1 MNNPLLKEFKN
12 EFGIPPFD
20 LIKEEHYIPA
30 FDKAIAEHAKEIE
43 LIVSNKESPDFEN
56 TINALENSGQLLS
69 KVSRVFYN
77 LLSAHSNDNL
87 NKIASEISPR
97 LSRHNDS
104 ISLNQ
109 DLFIRIKKVYEDK
122 DLLNAEQQRLIQI
135 IFDNFKLRGSLL
147 DDKKREVLKSMNEK
161 LSSLSLKFNQNTLKE
176 TNNFKLIISDPADLE
191 GLPEDLVE
199 LGKKQAEAEQ
209 IKDSWLFKASRENLY
224 PFLTFSKPNPA

>member
-56 TINALENSGQLLS
+56 TINALENSGELLS

-109 DLFIRIKKVYEDK
+109 DLFI
-122 DLLNAEQQRLIQI
+122 
-135 IFDNFKLRGSLL
+135 
-147 DDKKREVLKSMNEK
+147 
-161 LSSLSLKFNQNTLKE
+161 
-176 TNNFKLIISDPADLE
+176 
-191 GLPEDLVE
+191 
-199 LGKKQAEAEQ
+199 
-209 IKDSWLFKASRENLY
+209 
-224 PFLTFSKPNPA
+224 

>member
-30 FDKAIAEHAKEIE
+30 FDKAIAEHTKEIE

-56 TINALENSGQLLS
+56 TINALENSGELLS

-147 DDKKREVLKSMNEK
+147 DDKKREVLKSMRNYH
-161 LSSLSLKFNQNTLKE
+161 
-176 TNNFKLIISDPADLE
+176 
-191 GLPEDLVE
+191 
-199 LGKKQAEAEQ
+199 
-209 IKDSWLFKASRENLY
+209 LFL
-224 PFLTFSKPNPA
+224 

>member
-56 TINALENSGQLLS
+56 TINALENSGELLS

-209 IKDSWLFKASRENLY
+209 IKDSWLLKLAEKTYILF
-224 PFLTFSKPNPA
+224 

>member
-1 MNNPLLKEFKN
+1 M
-12 EFGIPPFD
+12 
-20 LIKEEHYIPA
+20 
-30 FDKAIAEHAKEIE
+30 
-43 LIVSNKESPDFEN
+43 IVSNKESPDFEN
-56 TINALENSGQLLS
+56 TINALENSGELLS

-224 PFLTFSKPNPA
+224 PFLTFSNKRSLREKIYKGYISRGKK

>member
-1 MNNPLLKEFKN
+1 MNNPLLQEFKH

-56 TINALENSGQLLS
+56 TINALENSGELLS

-87 NKIASEISPR
+87 NKIASKISPR

-209 IKDSWLFKASRENLY
+209 I
-224 PFLTFSKPNPA
+224 

>member
-56 TINALENSGQLLS
+56 TINALENSGELLS

-109 DLFIRIKKVYEDK
+109 DLFIRIKKVFEDK

-147 DDKKREVLKSMNEK
+147 DDKKREVLKTMNEK

-191 GLPEDLVE
+191 GLPEDLIE
-199 LGKKQAEAEQ
+199 IGKKQAEAEQ

-224 PFLTFSKPNPA
+224 PF

>member
-1 MNNPLLKEFKN
+1 MNNPLLQEFKN

-56 TINALENSGQLLS
+56 TINALENSGELLS

-209 IKDSWLFKASRENLY
+209 IKDSWLLKLAEKTYILF
-224 PFLTFSKPNPA
+224 